1 MDLVTPSFGLIFWHS
16 LIFLMLLFF
25 LSKFAWKPII
35 NFIDQREKKIQIS
48 IEKSDQ
54 LIKEFQK
61 IENKKKIILKETFEK
76 RDIILKEAVKIKDK
90 IRVRAK
96 KEGLLEREKMLKETE
111 KIIHMKKKDVFK
123 QLKSQIGEISVMIAE
138 KIIIEKLNNKQNKQ
152 EEIIKKLVEKL
163 Y

>member
-35 NFIDQREKKIQIS
+35 NFIDQREKEIQTS

-61 IENKKKIILKETFEK
+61 IENKKKIILKEAFEK
-76 RDIILKEAVKIKDK
+76 RDIILKEAVKIKDQIK
-90 IRVRAK
+90 VKAK

-111 KIIHMKKKDVFK
+111 KIIHMKKKDAFK
-123 QLKSQIGEISVMIAE
+123 KLKSQIGGISIKIAE
-138 KIIIEKLNNKQNKQ
+138 KILTEKLNNKQNKQ
-152 EEIIKKLVEKL
+152 EELIKKLVEKL
-163 Y
+163 C